1 MGKNFVCCWIEEF
14 CKMQKSRDNFFF
26 TYLSRFLLIV
36 RLIRSTLCYLTPS
49 SNDTS
54 FSKAEDSI
62 TLVVAYCLQIDLIYR
77 KRVITIVSL
86 VCPRMP

>member
-1 MGKNFVCCWIEEF
+1 
-14 CKMQKSRDNFFF
+14 MQKSRDNFFF
-26 TYLSRFLLIV
+26 TYLSRFSFNRSFDSFDSLLFN
-36 RLIRSTLCYLTPS
+36 P
-49 SNDTS
+49 NDTS